1 MDHLV
6 NIRIVNKSRKHQ
18 FIKKIPFQTTDEK
31 KRMGKNSQKKL
42 VFSSFIKTGALNN
55 FNLISLVLLVLF

>member
-6 NIRIVNKSRKHQ
+6 NIRIVNKSQQHQ

-31 KRMGKNSQKKL
+31 KRMGKNSQKKIGI
-42 VFSSFIKTGALNN
+42 FIFYKNRSIKQL
-55 FNLISLVLLVLF
+55 